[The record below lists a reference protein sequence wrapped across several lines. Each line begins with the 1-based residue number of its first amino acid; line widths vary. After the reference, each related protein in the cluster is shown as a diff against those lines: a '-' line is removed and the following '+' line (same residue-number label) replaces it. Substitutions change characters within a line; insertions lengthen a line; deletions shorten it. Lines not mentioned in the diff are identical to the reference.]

1 VIYHAIFNINIS
13 TYWKKHSMSQP
24 TISLKWLAYTY
35 IIGLSLCA
43 CYSMLTKQPIQF
55 SPFAL
60 LTLFFS
66 VNHFYGLY
74 IKEADNE
81 ISIRP
86 AWVTFF
92 IGIFSY
98 SAFLGIQYPE
108 LGSNLFSVTLTL
120 ILSIWLIYKL
130 MFGDKRYSA

>member
-1 VIYHAIFNINIS
+1 
-13 TYWKKHSMSQP
+13 MSQP

-35 IIGLSLCA
+35 TVGLSLSA
-43 CYSMLTKQPIQF
+43 CYAMLTSQAILL
-55 SPFAL
+55 SPFPFLA
-60 LTLFFS
+60 LFFS

-74 IKEADNE
+74 IKESDNE

-86 AWVTFF
+86 AWGAFF

-98 SAFLGIQYPE
+98 SAYTGIQHPE
-108 LGSNLFSVTLTL
+108 LGSNFFSVAL
-120 ILSIWLIYKL
+120 ILILAIWLIYKL

>member
-1 VIYHAIFNINIS
+1 
-13 TYWKKHSMSQP
+13 MSQP

-35 IIGLSLCA
+35 IIGLSLSA
-43 CYSMLTKQPIQF
+43 CYSMLTKQPVPF
-55 SPFAL
+55 SFFTF

-66 VNHFYGLY
+66 VNHFYGIY

-86 AWVTFF
+86 AWVAFF
-92 IGIFSY
+92 IGMFSY
-98 SAFLGIQYPE
+98 SAFLGTQYPE
-108 LGSNLFSVTLTL
+108 LGSNLFSVSLTL

>member
-1 VIYHAIFNINIS
+1 
-13 TYWKKHSMSQP
+13 MSQP

-35 IIGLSLCA
+35 VIGLSLCA
-43 CYSMLTKQPIQF
+43 GYSMLTKQSIQF
-55 SPFAL
+55 SPFVF
-60 LTLFFS
+60 LTLFFA

-86 AWVTFF
+86 AWAAFF

-98 SAFLGIQYPE
+98 SAFLGIQHPE
-108 LGSNLFSVTLTL
+108 LGSNLFSVTITL

>member
-1 VIYHAIFNINIS
+1 
-13 TYWKKHSMSQP
+13 MSQP

-55 SPFAL
+55 SPFAF

-66 VNHFYGLY
+66 VNHFYSLY

-98 SAFLGIQYPE
+98 SAFLGTQYPE
-108 LGSNLFSVTLTL
+108 LGSNFLSVTLTL